1 MSLDF
6 AQHRDFF
13 VLDGKTLTS
22 GGSLNVTN
30 GVLAIVDNDSST
42 ITQNGRKVVSSFS
55 GLSKNKDF
63 QILLGKIDSPV
74 TRSTTNKPYE
84 SLPFKLSE
92 VVDLKVVVPQTKG
105 IKVDDF
111 TIGFNGKAGTEL
123 TLKQHSASTIQ
134 VELSGA
140 GMEHLGYNSGKY
152 VAVVNLT
159 SPYLDENGNPT
170 GEDAKTMQEIVE
182 NAVAEFNRMT
192 LLGGA
197 PITDYV
203 EAIPVNSENEALLG
217 TTDYSFYSLTLVD
230 NGDQTALARVQAQ
243 YPTYKVVKTDRIGDE
258 QSVYTIIAPSGTSL
272 SAYVKSLSQLLK
284 GCETCPAGYTE
295 LAAGVVYSIT
305 IEDDGADVTTS
316 IDDVPGFVTGTVVK
330 IGTSQNGVGTYTVV
344 TDNALTEAEIAS
356 FKAANA
362 LKSTAVFDLAG
373 DVKALCENNTTTTTA
388 WATGSTCS
396 AKSDFYRIT
405 VADDECGT
413 SILAKLQAAY
423 PELTIVADTVNLT
436 RTVTL
441 TGTSGTANISVGGV
455 NYLATFATDLAT
467 TATNFDTTHSAAIL
481 SDTGATVV
489 ASGATLVFTAP
500 TDIFPVISIANV
512 TTNLAGTISA
522 AVGAGAA
529 VEGLCRTTYRTS
541 VISNI
546 VCDECSEEFRGLF
559 TTTAPHNYG
568 IVSWEVAD
576 KVYSSTAKMGIRF
589 RAKEFVISGT
599 EAFRDDIP
607 FYATSTRLMVAGGQ
621 PEFINESWNSQD
633 RPYKVTVNSIASEPE
648 ALGGHLWE
656 REDASRFYFD
666 GLPRFAGNNYGKF
679 LWGQETKLKGLSQYV
694 DYQLTVQP
702 KKYYQLTPHAS
713 EMITYH
719 CITELGRH
727 ESVETLLNAL
737 ATAANI
743 PAVQAFAK

>member
-22 GGSLNVTN
+22 GGSLNVSN
-30 GVLAIVDNDSST
+30 GVLAIVDNKEIS
-42 ITQNGRKVVSSFS
+42 QNGRKVVSSFS
-55 GLSKNKDF
+55 GLSKDKDF

-111 TIGFNGKAGTEL
+111 IIGFNGKADTEL
-123 TLKQHSASTIQ
+123 TLKQHSSSTIE

-140 GMEHLGYNSGKY
+140 GMEHLGYHSGKY

-159 SPYLDENGNPT
+159 SPYLDEDGNPT

-203 EAIPVNSENEALLG
+203 EAIPVNSENAALLG
-217 TTDYSFYSLTLVD
+217 TTDFSFYSLTIAD
-230 NGDQTALARVQAQ
+230 NGDQTARARVQAQ
-243 YPTYKVVKTDRIGDE
+243 YPTYKVVKTNRIGDE
-258 QSVYTIIAPSGTSL
+258 ESVYTIIAPSGTSL
-272 SAYVKSLSQLLK
+272 AAYVKSLSQILK
-284 GCETCPAGYTE
+284 GCEDCPAGYSE
-295 LAAGVVYSIT
+295 LEAGVVYSIT
-305 IEDDGADVTTS
+305 IEDDGADLTTT

-330 IGTSQNGVGTYTVV
+330 IGNSTDGVGTYTVV
-344 TDNALTEAEIAS
+344 VDNALTDAEIAT
-356 FKAANA
+356 FKAASA
-362 LKSTAVFDLAG
+362 VKSTAVFDLAG
-373 DVKALCENNTTTTTA
+373 DVKALCENNTTTSTA
-388 WATGSTCS
+388 WATGDTCS
-396 AKSDFYRIT
+396 AKSDIYRLT
-405 VADDECGT
+405 VADDECGD

-423 PELTIVADTVNLT
+423 PELTIAVDTANLS
-436 RTVTL
+436 RTATL
-441 TGTSGTANISVGGV
+441 TGTSGTANVVVGGV
-455 NYLATFATDLAT
+455 NYLATFDTDLTT
-467 TATNFDTTHSAAIL
+467 TAANFVTAHAAAIL
-481 SDTGATVV
+481 SAAGTTVTS
-489 ASGATLVFTAP
+489 SGATLIFVAP
-500 TDIFPVISIANV
+500 VDTYPTLSIANV
-512 TTNLAGTISA
+512 TTNLAGTIDA
-522 AVGAGAA
+522 AVGSGADNA
-529 VEGLCRTTYRTS
+529 GLCQTTYRTN
-541 VISNI
+541 VLSNI
-546 VCDECSEEFRGLF
+546 VCDECSEEFRALF
-559 TTTAPHNYG
+559 TTEAPHNFG
-568 IVSWEVAD
+568 IISWEAAD
-576 KVYSSTAKMGIRF
+576 KVYSETAKMGIRF
-589 RAKEFVISGT
+589 RAKEFVISGS

-607 FYATSTRLMVAGGQ
+607 FYATSTRLKVAGGQ

-633 RPYKVTVNSIASEPE
+633 RPYKVTVLSIASEPE

-713 EMITYH
+713 EMICYH
-719 CITELGRH
+719 VIVPVGFHENVESLLSALG
-727 ESVETLLNAL
+727 V
-737 ATAANI
+737 AAGL

>member
-1 MSLDF
+1 
-6 AQHRDFF
+6 
-13 VLDGKTLTS
+13 
-22 GGSLNVTN
+22 
-30 GVLAIVDNDSST
+30 
-42 ITQNGRKVVSSFS
+42 
-55 GLSKNKDF
+55 
-63 QILLGKIDSPV
+63 
-74 TRSTTNKPYE
+74 
-84 SLPFKLSE
+84 
-92 VVDLKVVVPQTKG
+92 VVVPQTKG

-123 TLKQHSASTIQ
+123 TLKQHSASSIE

-159 SPYLDENGNPT
+159 SPYLDEDGNPT
-170 GEDAKTMQEIVE
+170 GEDAQTMQEIVE

-203 EAIPVNSENEALLG
+203 EAIPVNSENVALLG
-217 TTDYSFYSLTLVD
+217 TTDFSFYSLTIVD
-230 NGDQTALARVQAQ
+230 NGDKTALARVQAQ

-258 QSVYTIIAPSGTSL
+258 ESVYTIIAPSGTTL
-272 SAYVKSLSQLLK
+272 GAYVKSLSQILK
-284 GCETCPAGYTE
+284 GCETCPAGYSE

-330 IGTSQNGVGTYTVV
+330 IGNSTNGVGTYTVV
-344 TDNALTEAEIAS
+344 VDNALTDAEITS

-362 LKSTAVFDLAG
+362 LKSTSVFDLAG
-373 DVKALCENNTTTTTA
+373 DVKALCENNTTVSTS
-388 WATGSTCS
+388 WATGDTCS
-396 AKSDFYRIT
+396 AKSDIYRLT
-405 VADDECGT
+405 VADDDCGAD
-413 SILAKLQAAY
+413 ILSKLQAAY
-423 PELTIVADTVNLT
+423 PELTIVVDTANLS
-436 RTVTL
+436 RTITL

-455 NYLATFATDLAT
+455 NYLATFATDLST
-467 TATNFDTTHSAAIL
+467 TRANFVTAHAAAIL
-481 SDTGATVV
+481 AATGATVTGT
-489 ASGATLVFTAP
+489 GATITLVAP
-500 TDIFPVISIANV
+500 VDTYPVVSITNA

-522 AVGAGAA
+522 AVGSGA
-529 VEGLCRTTYRTS
+529 ENSGLCQTTYRTN
-541 VISNI
+541 VVSNI

-559 TTTAPHNYG
+559 TTVAPHNFG
-568 IVSWEVAD
+568 IVSWEAPD
-576 KVYSSTAKMGIRF
+576 KVYSETAKMGIRF
-589 RAKEFVISGT
+589 RAKEFVISGS

-633 RPYKVTVNSIASEPE
+633 RLYKVTVNSIASEPE

-702 KKYYQLTPHAS
+702 KKYYQLTPHSS

-719 CITELGRH
+719 VICELGRH
-727 ESVETLLNAL
+727 EAVETLLNAVASGAQL
-737 ATAANI
+737 